1 MRLHIMT
8 MPYLDHS
15 YYISSVGSS
24 LAGRGKRAI
33 KDDVQRQDPRRCQG
47 RNAVQDGSSV
57 SNYC

>member
-1 MRLHIMT
+1 MT